1 MYVFPIVETTRTS
14 DGIECRVDIPDD
26 CPFFEGHFPGRP
38 VLPAVVQLVLVAQVY
53 RDLCDAAAS
62 ISRVE
67 RFRLYRPIGAGE
79 RISVTL
85 AAAGEMRSRFVIGGP
100 EGIAGRGL
108 ATWTAGDS

>member
-1 MYVFPIVETTRTS
+1 MYVFPIVETVRTPA
-14 DGIECRVDIPDD
+14 GVECTVAILRD

-38 VLPAVVQLVLVAQVY
+38 VLPAVVQLVLVAQVH
-53 RDLCDAAAS
+53 RDRVDANAC

-85 AAAGEMRSRFVIGGP
+85 TAAGEMRSRFVIGST
-100 EGIAGRGL
+100 EGVAGRGVV
-108 ATWTAGDS
+108 TWTAGRA